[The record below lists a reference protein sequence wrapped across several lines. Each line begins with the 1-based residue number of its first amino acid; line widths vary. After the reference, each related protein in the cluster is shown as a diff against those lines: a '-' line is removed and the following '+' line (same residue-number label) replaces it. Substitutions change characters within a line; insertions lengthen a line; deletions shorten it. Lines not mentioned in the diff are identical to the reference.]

1 MKIIRLSL
9 LSIATFLGSLV
20 ASAQQAP
27 TEAIIS
33 SLSGSATVLAPG
45 ATQGSPA
52 VVGQKL
58 PEGST
63 IITADGASVVVQ
75 SHQGIE
81 TGIGAKSS
89 VVVGVHSVS
98 ADGIRT
104 AVLDL
109 KKGTTVSVLDPSK
122 RATNNYA
129 IRTPR
134 GVAAARGTTYSTT
147 VKLSSG
153 GEAIVTVNTLTGN
166 VSFSIVGGATISV
179 AEGKSASDKS
189 AAATSISAAISSA
202 TPAEQ
207 QDIAEAL
214 KATVAVVAA
223 ISQTTGTSNDGKANA
238 LLVTVANTVTTAA
251 NEVAKSNP
259 TLATTIVTNT
269 VVAVQQYAGSTG
281 AAAIATIDR
290 VADSSIQAAVDAA
303 VAAPAAPVTVTVN
316 TNAAGETTTITAPV
330 PAPTSTQPE
339 PDITIVVSPSS
350 P

>member
-9 LSIATFLGSLV
+9 LSIATLLGSLV
-20 ASAQQAP
+20 ASAQQAS
-27 TEAIIS
+27 TEAVIS

-45 ATQGSPA
+45 ATQGSAA

-63 IITADGASVVVQ
+63 IVTADGASVVIQ

-129 IRTPR
+129 IRTPK

-179 AEGKSASDKS
+179 AEGKSANDKS
-189 AAATSISAAISSA
+189 SASTSISSAIASA
-202 TPAEQ
+202 DTAGQ

-259 TLATTIVTNT
+259 TLATAIVTNT

-290 VADSSIQAAVDAA
+290 VADSSVQAAVDAA
-303 VAAPAAPVTVTVN
+303 VAAPAAPVAITVN
-316 TNAAGETTTITAPV
+316 TNTAGETTTITAPA
-330 PAPTSTQPE
+330 PTAPTSTQPQ

-350 P
+350 